1 MIFRPPIYW
10 LLEVEVEVEDKDFLF
25 SISQYLPQEEREYV
39 IAYFAEIVRAV

>member
-10 LLEVEVEVEDKDFLF
+10 LLEVEVEDKDFLF